1 MSPLQPIVSD
11 RASGGTGGYTPA
23 LRAGDFVFV
32 SGQGPLDPQTLAVLG
47 GTVGEQTT
55 HTLRN
60 VLALVEAARRRRR
73 AASFAAPATS
83 TPSTCSTSSPPRTSA
98 SSLTSPGRPARRS
111 GVGSPAS
118 WSRSTAS
125 RTSRSDQMAEPPSP
139 PQEWLAAHAGDLVE
153 LTRTLVSYR
162 SENRPP
168 RGEEA
173 ACQAFVAD
181 YLGKLGLEP
190 DVFQPDEVA
199 GALEHPAWWPGRDYA
214 GRPNVV
220 ARLKGAGGG
229 RSLLFSGHV
238 DVVPAHGEGAHS
250 YWDGEVEDGRLYGR
264 GALDMKGGVACYLH
278 ALRCLI
284 ECGLTP
290 AGDVIV
296 ETTVDE
302 EFGGANGTLACR
314 LRGYNAD
321 GAVLPEP
328 TALAV
333 CHATRGGIQ
342 YRLHARG
349 DKGGMDFGGGSEASA
364 LVTLAQATVALAAAE
379 PSRGAPIYQFLLQSG
394 EQLPWGTAEGTPTD
408 GVLEFWAEILPG
420 TTRELLEEELR
431 LTVGRATAGGTRLD
445 WEQRTRFLDAL
456 AGDPARADR
465 DGDARRAPA
474 PSGAEHRS
482 LRL

>member
-1 MSPLQPIVSD
+1 
-11 RASGGTGGYTPA
+11 
-23 LRAGDFVFV
+23 
-32 SGQGPLDPQTLAVLG
+32 
-47 GTVGEQTT
+47 
-55 HTLRN
+55 
-60 VLALVEAARRRRR
+60 
-73 AASFAAPATS
+73 
-83 TPSTCSTSSPPRTSA
+83 
-98 SSLTSPGRPARRS
+98 
-111 GVGSPAS
+111 
-118 WSRSTAS
+118 
-125 RTSRSDQMAEPPSP
+125 MAELKTA
-139 PQEWLAAHAGDLVE
+139 PQEWLTAHADDLVE
-153 LTRTLVSYR
+153 LARTLVSYR

-181 YLGKLGLEP
+181 YLRTLGLEP

-220 ARLKGAGGG
+220 ARLNGTGGG

-238 DVVPAHGEGAHS
+238 DVVPAHGDGAHS
-250 YWDGEVEDGRLYGR
+250 YWDGDIDDGRLYGR
-264 GALDMKGGVACYLH
+264 GSLDMKGGVACYLH

-284 ECGLTP
+284 ECGMVP

-328 TALAV
+328 TGLAV

-349 DKGGMDFGGGSEASA
+349 TKGGMDFGGGSEASA
-364 LVTLAQATVALAAAE
+364 LVTLAQAAVALAAAG
-379 PSRGAPIYQFLLQSG
+379 PARGAPIYQFLLQSG

-408 GVLEFWAEILPG
+408 GILEFWAEILPG
-420 TTRELLEEELR
+420 TTREVLEDELR
-431 LTVGRATAGGTRLD
+431 GAVGRATAGGTPLE

-456 AGDPARADR
+456 AGDPAAPIVTAMR
-465 DGDARRAPA
+465 DALPHRPPPSIAPFACDAFIFGEHSPTPIVVCGPGGDNPHAPDEYVNIEDLHTLA
-474 PSGAEHRS
+474 TAYVGLAGTWCGTPSAAVDV
-482 LRL
+482 

>member
-1 MSPLQPIVSD
+1 
-11 RASGGTGGYTPA
+11 
-23 LRAGDFVFV
+23 
-32 SGQGPLDPQTLAVLG
+32 
-47 GTVGEQTT
+47 
-55 HTLRN
+55 
-60 VLALVEAARRRRR
+60 
-73 AASFAAPATS
+73 
-83 TPSTCSTSSPPRTSA
+83 
-98 SSLTSPGRPARRS
+98 
-111 GVGSPAS
+111 
-118 WSRSTAS
+118 
-125 RTSRSDQMAEPPSP
+125 MAEAPSA
-139 PQEWLAAHAGDLVE
+139 PQEWLAAHADDLVE

-181 YLGKLGLEP
+181 YLRTLGLEP

-342 YRLHARG
+342 YRLHAQG

-364 LVTLAQATVALAAAE
+364 LVTVAQATVALAAAE
-379 PSRGAPIYQFLLQSG
+379 RSRGAPIYQFLLESG
-394 EQLPWGTAEGTPTD
+394 ERLPWGTAEGTPTD

-420 TTRELLEEELR
+420 TTREMLEDELR
-431 LTVGRATAGGTRLD
+431 LTVGRATADGIRLE

-456 AGDPARADR
+456 AGDPAAPIVTAMR
-465 DGDARRAPA
+465 DALPHRPA
-474 PSGAEHRS
+474 PSIAPFACDAFIFAEHSPTPIVVCGPGGDNPHAPDEYVNVDDLHTLAAAYVS
-482 LRL
+482 LAGTWCGTPSAGGGR